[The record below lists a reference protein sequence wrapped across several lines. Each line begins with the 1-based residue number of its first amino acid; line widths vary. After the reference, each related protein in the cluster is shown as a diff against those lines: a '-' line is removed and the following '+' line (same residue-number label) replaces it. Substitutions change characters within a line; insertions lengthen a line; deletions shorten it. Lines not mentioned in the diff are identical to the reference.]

1 MANPILTWFEIPAL
15 DVARAATFYRNVLQR
30 KIEVQ
35 DLGGVLHAFFEFNEE
50 YTCGAIVKEEGLK
63 PSKEGVLLYF
73 NCNNEME
80 AHLARVVEAGG
91 VIEQD
96 KRLIAPEIGYLSTF
110 IDTEGNRMAF
120 FSRP

>member
-1 MANPILTWFEIPAL
+1 
-15 DVARAATFYRNVLQR
+15 
-30 KIEVQ
+30 
-35 DLGGVLHAFFEFNEE
+35 
-50 YTCGAIVKEEGLK
+50 
-63 PSKEGVLLYF
+63 
-73 NCNNEME
+73 ME